1 MVRASCVVR
10 GTMSLDPQTLA
21 LVRIA
26 VATATGDETTL
37 RDRMI
42 AARAVH
48 VPPQWVDELLLQSF
62 LNVGY
67 PLALVA
73 FGVWRS
79 VAGPVLDSERGESI
93 AHPEWERWTK
103 RGVEA
108 CAEVYGRTFHK
119 LMLNLRALH
128 PAVEPLVVVDAYGKI
143 LGRPGLDSKRHQPP
157 IISANSAFDKYVMG
171 DRTAMNPSQVHG
183 MELFKGKARCVLCH
197 NGPNFTDNFRR
208 AATFVD
214 KILKGAKPGD
224 LPIEQPTKFELVIN
238 LKTAKALGLTIP
250 QSLLVRADEVIQ

>member
-1 MVRASCVVR
+1 MEGWS
-10 GTMSLDPQTLA
+10 GEKIMSLDQQTLA

-26 VATATGDETTL
+26 VATATGDETKL
-37 RDRMI
+37 RDRMV
-42 AARAVH
+42 AARAMH
-48 VPPQWVDELLLQSF
+48 VPPQWVEELVLQSV

-93 AHPEWERWTK
+93 AHPEWERWTE

-143 LGRPGLDSKRHQPP
+143 LGRPGLDSKRRELCTLAA
-157 IISANSAFDKYVMG
+157 I
-171 DRTAMNPSQVHG
+171 AMQNAPRQLHAHLRGALNTGSTREEVD
-183 MELFKGKARCVLCH
+183 EVL
-197 NGPNFTDNFRR
+197 
-208 AATFVD
+208 AVIEA
-214 KILKGAKPGD
+214 D
-224 LPIEQPTKFELVIN
+224 LPTDRALRLWELWADVRERN
-238 LKTAKALGLTIP
+238 L
-250 QSLLVRADEVIQ
+250 

>member
-1 MVRASCVVR
+1 MRNVKVSVEKPS
-10 GTMSLDPQTLA
+10 GLDPRTLA

-26 VATATGDETTL
+26 AATATGDETKL
-37 RDRMI
+37 RDRMV

-48 VPPQWVDELLLQSF
+48 VPPPWVDELLLQSF

-79 VAGPVLDSERGESI
+79 VAGPVLESEKGESI
-93 AHPEWERWTK
+93 AHPDWDRWTK

-108 CAEVYGRTFHK
+108 CGEVYGRTFHK

-143 LGRPGLDSKRHQPP
+143 LARPGLDSKRRELCTLAA
-157 IISANSAFDKYVMG
+157 I
-171 DRTAMNPSQVHG
+171 AMLRAERQLHAHLRGALNTGSTREEVD
-183 MELFKGKARCVLCH
+183 AVL
-197 NGPNFTDNFRR
+197 
-208 AATFVD
+208 AVIEA
-214 KILKGAKPGD
+214 D
-224 LPIEQPTKFELVIN
+224 LPVDRALRVWELWADVRSRN
-238 LKTAKALGLTIP
+238 L
-250 QSLLVRADEVIQ
+250 